1 MITQSLDLA
10 AYADALDRAE
20 DHASADPTLKLVRA
34 SWLVASVCRERLR
47 EGDRARALIMLG
59 RLEDFL
65 ARESGTFPAVSR
77 NAASRIC
84 GQLVVEIQATAGGIN
99 G

>member
-1 MITQSLDLA
+1 MTALLDLP

-20 DHASADPTLKLVRA
+20 AYASTDPTLKLVRA
-34 SWLVASVCRERLR
+34 SWLVASVCRERTR
-47 EGDRARALIMLG
+47 EGDRARALVMLG

-65 ARESGTFPAVSR
+65 AREDGSFSAVSR

-84 GQLVVEIQATAGGIN
+84 AQIATEIARAES
-99 G
+99 